1 MASVLSRLSIL
12 LHADTAAFRRDM
24 DNAQSRLGRFGVG
37 AKQAMKVAAVGIAAG
52 AGVAAAA
59 IGGIAKEQMAA
70 AAEFERFAQLSN
82 TTAVEFQKLAAGAAR
97 YGIEADKLSDI
108 YKDMNDRVGDFVQTG
123 GGPLADFFENIAPKV
138 GVTAK
143 SFKNLSGPESLQLFY
158 SSLEKANLSQ
168 ADMVFYMESIA
179 SDSTA
184 LQPLLANNGQG
195 FKELGDQAQKAGG
208 IMSQS
213 TLDSTRKL
221 NQDLASLKTSFQG
234 VKVQIYEAVLPALI
248 QAAEWFKANQ
258 DEIKSFINGIVSVVK
273 VMAPVVKIAFTAVY
287 NAGVFLGEGIAKLVI
302 GFQTAKQK
310 ISDTATGIK
319 NAFVN
324 LPSAMASI
332 GRDIINGL
340 INGIKDRAAAA
351 VNAVKDTASNMYQGV
366 KNFFVVRSPSRL
378 MRSLGNDIGEGLV
391 VGVKDKKSDAYKA
404 AVDVAKSLL
413 SGIESTRKEI
423 ALFGNDSAV
432 AAFDYDVLVGKYDNV
447 APELRARYRADLL
460 KIENMKKEERAR
472 AAINAS
478 ISDRA
483 NQFQSDQAGAAS
495 DFNNLD
501 VNGPQTEVEKLRL
514 AYENKMAIVDRYE
527 QMHTDKKVQAENA
540 RVSLTEGFNQSV
552 QELEMQKQ
560 AQTVGAVTAMFG
572 MALGETS
579 KGYKAMFAVQK
590 AYDFVQAQSASFTAI
605 AKAWSSAPFPA
616 NIPAVATTTLQ
627 TGIIPAAIQALN
639 PKGFMDGGYTGNY
652 PTNMPV
658 GPVHGKEFVAHAAAT
673 SKYRS
678 ELEAMNDGT
687 YQKDSNPVIN
697 MTIENHTDATVRQ
710 ERDPDGRIRLIV
722 GEEVKRQAF
731 NNRSDLHRGLNANY
745 NMRRNLG

>member
-12 LHADTAAFRRDM
+12 LHADTAQFRRDM
-24 DNAQSRLGRFGVG
+24 RDTQTRLGRFGVG

-138 GVTAK
+138 GVTAE

-158 SSLEKANLSQ
+158 NSLEKANLSQ

-195 FKELGDQAQKAGG
+195 FKELGDQAQKAGA
-208 IMSQS
+208 IMGQD
-213 TLDSTRKL
+213 TLDSTKRL

-248 QAAEWFKANQ
+248 QAADWFKANQ

-273 VMAPVVKIAFTAVY
+273 VMAPVVKGAFTVVY

-302 GFQTAKQK
+302 GFQNAKQK
-310 ISDTATGIK
+310 IVDTATGIK

-324 LPSAMASI
+324 LPSQMATI

-340 INGIKDRAAAA
+340 INGIKERKDAA
-351 VNAVKDTASNMYQGV
+351 VNLVKDTASSMYQGV
-366 KNFFVVRSPSRL
+366 KDFFVVRSPSRL
-378 MRSLGNDIGEGLV
+378 MRTLGNDVIEGLV
-391 VGVKDKKSDAYKA
+391 VGVKDKKSEAFRA
-404 AVDVAKSLL
+404 AVDVAKSLI
-413 SGIESTRKEI
+413 SGMETVRKEI

-432 AAFDYDVLVGKYDNV
+432 AAFDYENMIGNYDHV
-447 APELRARYRADLL
+447 APELREKYRADLL
-460 KIENMKKEERAR
+460 KLENMKKEERAR
-472 AAINAS
+472 AAFNTS
-478 ISDRA
+478 LSDRA
-483 NQFQSDQAGAAS
+483 SQFQDDQKSAS
-495 DFNNLD
+495 DAFGGLEINQ
-501 VNGPQTEVEKLRL
+501 PQTEAEKLQA
-514 AYENKMAIVDRYE
+514 AYENKMAIVDKYE
-527 QMHTDKKVQAENA
+527 QMHTDKKAQAEGA
-540 RVSLTEGFNQSV
+540 RQTLTENYNQSIKD
-552 QELEMQKQ
+552 LEMQKQ
-560 AQTVGAVTAMFG
+560 AQTVGSVAAMFG

-579 KGYKAMFAVQK
+579 RGYKAMFAIQK
-590 AYDFVQAQSASFTAI
+590 AYDFVAAQSASFTAI

-627 TGIIPAAIQALN
+627 TGIIPAAIQALA
-639 PKGFMDGGYTGNY
+639 PKGYKQGGYTGSGG
-652 PTNMPV
+652 V
-658 GPVHGKEFVAHAAAT
+658 DDVAGLVHGREFVAHADAT
-673 SKYRS
+673 RKYRP
-678 ELEAMNDGT
+678 ELEAMNKGT
-687 YQKDSNPVIN
+687 YQKGSNPVIN

-745 NMRRNLG
+745 NMRRNLA

>member
-52 AGVAAAA
+52 AATATAA

-82 TTAVEFQKLAAGAAR
+82 TTAVEFQKLAAGASR

-123 GGPLADFFENIAPKV
+123 GGPLADFFENIGPKV
-138 GVTAK
+138 GVTAE

-158 SSLEKANLSQ
+158 NSLEKANLSQ

-184 LQPLLANNGQG
+184 LQPLLANNGEG
-195 FKELGDQAQKAGG
+195 FKELGLQAEKAGG
-208 IMSQS
+208 VMSQS

-221 NQDLASLKTSFQG
+221 NQSMADLKEGFKG
-234 VKVQIYEAVLPALI
+234 VKVQIYEAVLPALV

-258 DEIKSFINGIVSVVK
+258 DEIRSFINGIVSVVK
-273 VMAPVVKIAFTAVY
+273 VMAPVVKTAFTAVY
-287 NAGVFLGEGIAKLVI
+287 KAGVFLGEGIAKLVI
-302 GFQTAKQK
+302 GFQTAKQR
-310 ISDTATGIK
+310 ITDTATGIK

-351 VNAVKDTASNMYQGV
+351 VNVVKDTASNMYQGV
-366 KNFFVVRSPSRL
+366 KNFFIVRSPSRL
-378 MRSLGNDIGEGLV
+378 MRSLGDDIGEGLV
-391 VGVKDKKSDAYKA
+391 IGIKDKESDTCKA

-423 ALFGNDSAV
+423 ALFGNDSTV
-432 AAFDYDVLVGKYDNV
+432 AAFDYDVLMGKYENV
-447 APELRARYRADLL
+447 APKLREQYRADLL
-460 KIENMKKEERAR
+460 KLENMKKEE
-472 AAINAS
+472 AA
-478 ISDRA
+478 
-483 NQFQSDQAGAAS
+483 AAS
-495 DFNNLD
+495 AANDFNGLD
-501 VNGPQTEVEKLRL
+501 INGPQTEVEKLRQV
-514 AYENKMAIVDRYE
+514 YQNKMAIVDRFE
-527 QMHTDKKVQAENA
+527 QMHTDKKAQAENA
-540 RVSLTEGFNQSV
+540 RVRLTEGYNKSV

-616 NIPAVATTTLQ
+616 NLPAVATTTLQ

-639 PKGFMDGGYTGNY
+639 PKGFKDGGYTGNY

-673 SKYRS
+673 SKYRP
-678 ELEAMNDGT
+678 ELEAMNNGT
-687 YQKDSNPVIN
+687 YERNSSPQVN
-697 MTIENHTDATVRQ
+697 MTIENHTDANIRQ
-710 ERDPDGRIRLIV
+710 EQDVDGRIRLIV
-722 GEEVKRQAF
+722 GGEIKRQAF
-731 NNRSDLHRGLNANY
+731 NNRSDMHKGIQANY
-745 NMRRNLG
+745 NIQRKLG